1 MQNISQKRVNLPK
14 FVTMDI
20 RKYAFAAASFIIVYS
35 GVPQSASATALA
47 SSSVSC
53 YISSTE
59 STHTCVSASVS
70 GLASASVEVASSE
83 SVLSFVEA
91 SRSVIAFV
99 EASASELMSTDG
111 VTDAKDFEE
120 ALLLYDRGVYSQAMY
135 IFDDIASRTGSPDAK
150 GYSVLCSVSLDSA
163 GYLSRIEGFVGD
175 YPYSR
180 LIPQMWFRHACNL
193 FEKSEYEQALNYFSS
208 ISEKSLRRSQ
218 RDEYIFKKSYSALET
233 ERLDEAMAGF
243 LEIDGRKRQ
252 SDYTAP
258 AQYSIGYI
266 HYKKNEFEQAI
277 DFLRKSSKDS
287 RFTDMADYYIL
298 ECRFMLEDYRYVTAH
313 GPEMYMKVPDDRKP
327 RLARIISESYL
338 VLGDS
343 YSARHYYDL
352 NLAGSSSKSDSDY
365 FYAGSVLYAVAD
377 YSGAIDNFSKMSF
390 RADSVGQ
397 VANYHLGYSYI
408 QTKNKVAAMKSFKEA
423 SEVSFDPQVTK
434 DAFFNYAKLAFDLN
448 HDPSAFSEYLEKYP
462 DVKRNATI
470 YSYMAVA
477 ALYNK
482 DYASA
487 IDYYSEIDELDSD
500 MKRNYVKANYLR
512 ATQLINAGSYRTA
525 IPCLKA
531 AAYYGGKRD
540 NLTMYSHYWLA
551 ESYYRNENY
560 ALARETIESLY
571 NMSALNGKSEG
582 YLLPYNMAYCFFREG
597 NYPSAIKW
605 FDEYLSEPQVTYRRD
620 AMERR
625 ADCVFM
631 QKNYRDAAA
640 AYENVVK
647 VYPDTGNLYSYLQAG
662 VSYGLAGSADKKIA
676 VLEKT
681 LSAKPDAK
689 CYADALFELGRA
701 YVEKDRETDAS
712 ACFERIV
719 NDVPDSVQ
727 VAKSLI
733 ELGMIA
739 RNGGD
744 RDKAMSCYKRVVES
758 VPDTEYAQDALLAIE
773 SVYQSEG
780 RPEEYLAYIES
791 IGKGSVKSEDEREAM
806 IFNSAEQVY
815 LSEDYRKA
823 AGMLQNY
830 MAKYPQGK
838 NLYKAE
844 FYMAECLKETGSK
857 EKARDWYE
865 KVIEDGHG
873 TFVELSM
880 LNFAA
885 ISYELERY
893 REAYMSYSS
902 LYAKATLP
910 NNRSTALVGM
920 LRSAYWG
927 KLYEEAINAAV
938 AIERDSSISEQY
950 GVEAEYVRAKS
961 LMATSRRD
969 DALKLLEHLSLM
981 PETAKGAEA
990 RYILIQDAFDRAD
1003 YAKVETMVYDFSDTA
1018 TPQTYW
1024 LAKSFLLLGDSF
1036 MERGNVAQAKAT
1048 FESLRDGYD
1057 ADDEVSEGV
1066 AMRLGKIA
1074 RM

>member
-1 MQNISQKRVNLPK
+1 MV
-14 FVTMDI
+14 I
-20 RKYAFAAASFIIVYS
+20 RKYAFAAVSYILVSTGI
-35 GVPQSASATALA
+35 PQSALAYSPAAA
-47 SSSVSC
+47 SSSAVAYSPAA
-53 YISSTE
+53 SS
-59 STHTCVSASVS
+59 SD
-70 GLASASVEVASSE
+70 LASISGIVTLPEQPSSDK
-83 SVLSFVEA
+83 V
-91 SRSVIAFV
+91 
-99 EASASELMSTDG
+99 DG
-111 VTDAKDFEE
+111 AKEFEDA
-120 ALLLYDRGVYSQAMY
+120 LQLYDRGVYSRAMC

-150 GYSVLCSVSLDSA
+150 GYSVLCSVSLGAA
-163 GYLSRIEGFVGD
+163 GYLARIEEFVRD

-180 LIPQMWFRHACNL
+180 LIPQMWFRHAGNL
-193 FEKSEYEQALNYFSS
+193 FEKSEYAQALNYFSS

-218 RDEYIFKKSYSALET
+218 RDEYIFKKAYSALET
-233 ERLDEAMAGF
+233 DQLDDAMAGF
-243 LEIDGRKRQ
+243 LELDGHKRP

-298 ECRFMLEDYRYVTAH
+298 ECRFMLGDYRYVTAR

-352 NLAGSSSKSDSDY
+352 NLAGSGSKSDSDY
-365 FYAGSVLYAVAD
+365 FYAGSVLYAVED
-377 YSGAIDNFSKMSF
+377 YSGAIDNFSKMNF

-397 VANYHLGYSYI
+397 VANYHLGYCFI
-408 QTKNKVAAMKSFKEA
+408 KTKNKVAAMKAFKEA

-434 DAFFNYAKLAFDLN
+434 DAYFNYAKLTFDLN

-487 IDYYSEIDELDSD
+487 IDYYSEIDDLDSD

-540 NLTMYSHYWLA
+540 NLTLYSRYWLA

-560 ALARETIESLY
+560 ALAREAIESLY
-571 NMSALNGKSEG
+571 NMSALNGKDEG

-597 NYPSAIKW
+597 NYPMAIKW
-605 FDEYLSEPQVTYRRD
+605 FDEYLAEPQVSFRRD

-631 QKNYRDAAA
+631 QKNYKDAAS

-662 VSYGLAGSADKKIA
+662 VSYGLAGSADKKIS
-676 VLEKT
+676 VLENT

-689 CYADALFELGRA
+689 YYADALYELGRA
-701 YVEKDRETDAS
+701 YVEKDREDEAS
-712 ACFERIV
+712 VCFNRIV

-744 RDKAMSCYKRVVES
+744 KEKAMSCYKRVVAS

-773 SVYQSEG
+773 SVYQADG
-780 RPEEYLAYIES
+780 RPEDYLAYIES
-791 IGKGSVKSEDEREAM
+791 IGKGSVKSEDERESM

-823 AGMLQNY
+823 VGMLQNY
-830 MAKYPQGK
+830 MAKYPNGK

-865 KVIEDGHG
+865 KVIDDGQG

-902 LYAKATLP
+902 LYSKATLS

-927 KLYEEAINAAV
+927 KLYVEAINAAV
-938 AIERDSSISEQY
+938 AIERDSSVSAQY

-969 DALKLLEHLSLM
+969 DALKLLEHLSTM

-1003 YAKVETMVYDFSDTA
+1003 YAKVETLVYDFSDTS

-1036 MERGNVAQAKAT
+1036 MERGNVDQAKAT
-1048 FESLRDGYD
+1048 FESIRDGYD

-1066 AMRLGKIA
+1066 AMRLRKIA
-1074 RM
+1074 QM